1 MKNDFSNVFSI
12 NETEDMMIID
22 KCEERKIVPIIEQS
36 ISNKEKVIIEP
47 EPEEEKRIL
56 TQDIINIINTDKY
69 KKYKGTNENT
79 LSKLKID
86 NALEKFSEYKMLLE
100 ATDILKIKKIYF
112 ENISTSNFNDLLTE
126 NSYISKKFKKEG
138 TEIVIEE
145 IKFKNCDIDINFGN
159 TFPMIKVIKIINCPL
174 PFNLHNNLNF
184 NYLTHLILENA
195 GLISENFEHLFFQ
208 IRGNPN
214 LRKNLKVLSFKNN
227 NIGMLDLCKGIPDNL
242 IQSWGAE
249 FLNLEIMDF
258 SNNKIFFIS
267 SKTINLIKKIKLL
280 DLTNNSIAFPF
291 GYNFLIESA
300 KKNKI
305 LVLITKN
312 LGLMKENSR
321 EEYIKYL
328 FDIIPKM
335 DYQIKKLSLINLYI
349 GNYYN
354 KMKELNLS
362 KFNNSLIELDLSFG
376 YINDTDFIY
385 LLRNNLAL
393 YNLKKLNL
401 TRNKL
406 TEILFDLLLKNDF
419 QNKFLH
425 LKELNLSENPVGFK
439 KAKNYQDFFENFKSI
454 KILIL
459 KNTNFEE
466 SINNYMKNI
475 INRYF
480 EYEKFKDY
488 KTNLTEENKEMKQI
502 IDYEQKEKTYLSEKT
517 NVTINIYDNYN
528 NKYISQIRKK
538 YPLILKGINI
548 ETKFFDKQK

>member
-1 MKNDFSNVFSI
+1 
-12 NETEDMMIID
+12 
-22 KCEERKIVPIIEQS
+22 
-36 ISNKEKVIIEP
+36 
-47 EPEEEKRIL
+47 
-56 TQDIINIINTDKY
+56 
-69 KKYKGTNENT
+69 
-79 LSKLKID
+79 
-86 NALEKFSEYKMLLE
+86 
-100 ATDILKIKKIYF
+100 
-112 ENISTSNFNDLLTE
+112 
-126 NSYISKKFKKEG
+126 
-138 TEIVIEE
+138 
-145 IKFKNCDIDINFGN
+145 
-159 TFPMIKVIKIINCPL
+159 
-174 PFNLHNNLNF
+174 
-184 NYLTHLILENA
+184 
-195 GLISENFEHLFFQ
+195 
-208 IRGNPN
+208 
-214 LRKNLKVLSFKNN
+214 
-227 NIGMLDLCKGIPDNL
+227 
-242 IQSWGAE
+242 
-249 FLNLEIMDF
+249 
-258 SNNKIFFIS
+258 
-267 SKTINLIKKIKLL
+267 
-280 DLTNNSIAFPF
+280 
-291 GYNFLIESA
+291 
-300 KKNKI
+300 
-305 LVLITKN
+305 
-312 LGLMKENSR
+312 
-321 EEYIKYL
+321 
-328 FDIIPKM
+328 
-335 DYQIKKLSLINLYI
+335 
-349 GNYYN
+349 
-354 KMKELNLS
+354 MKELNLS

-419 QNKFLH
+419 QNKFLR